1 MGKLGMGF
9 CLSYL
14 FRGVV
19 PDEIG
24 ICHKDDQLAHENKIE
39 EC

>member
-19 PDEIG
+19 PDEIAMFYR
-24 ICHKDDQLAHENKIE
+24 CWDLPQR
-39 EC
+39 